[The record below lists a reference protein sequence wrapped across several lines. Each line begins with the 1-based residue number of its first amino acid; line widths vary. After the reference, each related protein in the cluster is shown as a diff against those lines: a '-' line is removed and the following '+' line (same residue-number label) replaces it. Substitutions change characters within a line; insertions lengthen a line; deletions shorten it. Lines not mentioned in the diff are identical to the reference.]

1 MEKNDGRAGISKGY
15 SVESLNMLKTEEGQ
29 LNAVF
34 ACYGSAMQHGQLF
47 EKALLDFLAKYK
59 EWTNTEL
66 SPDEL
71 SSIEPVL
78 DNKTIGQLLRLFD
91 KRVSIGNKDV
101 RTRLGDARARRN
113 FLAHG
118 YFVSR
123 AKLFE
128 IAGGRLKLLSELV
141 SMEQEIRTAMGL
153 VNGMRVAVEETLEG
167 KSRDGKKSQ
176 ALFTISVGLG
186 EKKG

>member
-1 MEKNDGRAGISKGY
+1 MKKNDGRAEKSKGY

-71 SSIEPVL
+71 SSIKPVL
-78 DNKTIGQLLRLFD
+78 DNKTIGQLLCLFD
-91 KRVSIGNKDV
+91 KRVSIGDNDV
-101 RTRLGDARARRN
+101 RTRLEDARARRN
-113 FLAHG
+113 FLAHD

-123 AKLFE
+123 GELLKT
-128 IAGGRLKLLSELV
+128 AGGRLKLLSELV
-141 SMEQEIRTAMGL
+141 SMEQEIRTAMDL

-167 KSRDGKKSQ
+167 KSRDGNKSQ